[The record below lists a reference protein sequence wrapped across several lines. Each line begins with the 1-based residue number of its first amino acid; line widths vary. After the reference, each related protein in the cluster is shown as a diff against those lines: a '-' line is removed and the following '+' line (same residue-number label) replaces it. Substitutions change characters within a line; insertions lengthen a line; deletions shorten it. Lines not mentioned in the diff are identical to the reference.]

1 MQLEPLQ
8 KPHPPIWVGGAS
20 DGALRRVARHAD
32 AWHPVRGRVRWLRD
46 AAAMAE
52 ASVFALSSRFEGFGM
67 VLVEAGLAGCD
78 LVGSDL
84 GGIRDMV
91 GHGKTG
97 RVVPPNDPGALAEV
111 LTDCLARPEAAL
123 KRGAAARQKALEYLS
138 RRKREMND
146 FQERFS
152 SLVA

>member
-1 MQLEPLQ
+1 MPAFL
-8 KPHPPIWVGGAS
+8 GR
-20 DGALRRVARHAD
+20 ALVAVL
-32 AWHPVRGRVRWLRD
+32 PSRW
-46 AAAMAE
+46 E
-52 ASVFALSSRFEGFGM
+52 EGLGM

-91 GHGKTG
+91 EHGKTG
-97 RVVPPNDPGALAEV
+97 RVVPPNDPGALADV

-123 KRGAAARQKALEYLS
+123 KRAAAAREKALEYLS
-138 RRKREMND
+138 RREREMND

-152 SLVA
+152 SLVT